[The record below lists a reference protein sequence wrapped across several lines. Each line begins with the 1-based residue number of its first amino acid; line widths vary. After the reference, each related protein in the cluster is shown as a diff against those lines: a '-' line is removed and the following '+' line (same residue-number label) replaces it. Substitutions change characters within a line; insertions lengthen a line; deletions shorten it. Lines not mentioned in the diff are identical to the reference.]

1 MQFKFERAA
10 AARCQHQWCQQLAGW
25 EAGASSFRFVIL
37 TFHSFVRG
45 NATEGNERTPASRR
59 PGARS
64 CCWGSPELPTQ
75 GSAQCVRASSAR
87 LLFSFGDPLGR
98 PMEDSLPSDGVMLI
112 ESPSHGSL
120 SDGES
125 NDEHEDVEDSG
136 RVPEPQR
143 RGAPWS
149 GVAGGWAGAG
159 LRREH
164 SRESIE
170 TELSTVLEEGS
181 NEQVSLGS
189 NVATSILTELVD
201 SAVSRVQALEPEP
214 EPEQEARHR
223 DESPDLQEW
232 LVELGAAEYYQR
244 FIQEGFEDL
253 ASVLQSRLT
262 EDDLREL
269 GMVAMVSTVM
279 HGVRQPV

>member
-1 MQFKFERAA
+1 MAPSPTARAMTNT
-10 AARCQHQWCQQLAGW
+10 RTWRIQ
-25 EAGASSFRFVIL
+25 GACR
-37 TFHSFVRG
+37 
-45 NATEGNERTPASRR
+45 
-59 PGARS
+59 
-64 CCWGSPELPTQ
+64 
-75 GSAQCVRASSAR
+75 
-87 LLFSFGDPLGR
+87 
-98 PMEDSLPSDGVMLI
+98 
-112 ESPSHGSL
+112 SL
-120 SDGES
+120 SDEA
-125 NDEHEDVEDSG
+125 
-136 RVPEPQR
+136 R
-143 RGAPWS
+143 RGVVWRA
-149 GVAGGWAGAG
+149 GWAGAG

-181 NEQVSLGS
+181 NKQVSLGS

>member
-1 MQFKFERAA
+1 M
-10 AARCQHQWCQQLAGW
+10 
-25 EAGASSFRFVIL
+25 
-37 TFHSFVRG
+37 
-45 NATEGNERTPASRR
+45 
-59 PGARS
+59 
-64 CCWGSPELPTQ
+64 
-75 GSAQCVRASSAR
+75 RASSAR

-125 NDEHEDVEDSG
+125 NDEHEDEDSG

-149 GVAGGWAGAG
+149 GVADGWAGAG

-170 TELSTVLEEGS
+170 AELSTVLEESS

-201 SAVSRVQALEPEP
+201 SAVSRVQGLEPEP
-214 EPEQEARHR
+214 EQAARRR